1 MRRCR
6 PLLGTF
12 VEVECASS
20 EAIDAAFAAVE
31 QVHRL
36 MSAHDP
42 DSELSKVNRLAHC
55 TPISVSEPTAAVL
68 HRAAYWASMTDGA
81 FNIVRAGRDAVARGA
96 LPLHPGQPRPDPT
109 ADWTAL
115 HLDGRT
121 VTLDRP
127 ACLDVGGIAKGYAV
141 DLAVAAMQRAGA
153 ARGLVNAG
161 GDLRGFGGEPWPV
174 AVAAPLTRRPQVM
187 IALDN
192 EALATSAG
200 VAGKGAALDF
210 SHLPR
215 SNRRWLSVSVR
226 ATNACDADALT
237 KIVWAMGDGA
247 AGLLLDHGAVAFAID
262 AHRRVNEI
270 GLAVVAAA

>member
-12 VEVECASS
+12 VEVECDSA
-20 EAIDAAFAAVE
+20 EAIDAAFVAVE

-42 DSELSKVNRLAHC
+42 DSELSTVNRSAHR
-55 TPISVSEPTAAVL
+55 TPVMVSEATAAVL
-68 HRAAYWASMTDGA
+68 HRAAYWASLTDGA
-81 FNIVRAGRDAVARGA
+81 FDIVRAGRQAVARGA

-115 HLDGRT
+115 HLDGRM

-141 DLAVAAMQRAGA
+141 DLAVAAMRRAKS

-161 GDLRGFGGEPWPV
+161 GDLRGFGGGPWPV
-174 AVAAPLTRRPQVM
+174 AVADPLTRRPQVM

-200 VAGKGAALDF
+200 VAGKSAELDF

-215 SNRRWLSVSVR
+215 SGGHWLSVSVR

-237 KIVWAMGDGA
+237 KILWAMGGGA
-247 AGLLLDHGAVAFAID
+247 APLLLDHGADAFAID
-262 AHRRVNEI
+262 THRQIIALGRA
-270 GLAVVAAA
+270 LAAA

>member
-1 MRRCR
+1 MRHCR

-12 VEVECASS
+12 VEVECDSA
-20 EAIDAAFAAVE
+20 EAIDAAFTAIE
-31 QVHRL
+31 HVHRL

-42 DSELSKVNRLAHC
+42 DSELSKLNHSAHR
-55 TPISVSEPTAAVL
+55 TPMTVSEPTAAVL
-68 HRAAYWASMTDGA
+68 LRAAYWASLTDGA
-81 FNIVRAGRDAVARGA
+81 FDVVSAGRGAVARGV
-96 LPLHPGQPRPDPT
+96 LPIHPGQPRPDPL
-109 ADWTAL
+109 ADWTVL
-115 HLDGRT
+115 RLDGLT

-141 DLAVAAMQRAGA
+141 DLAVAAMRRTGA

-161 GDLRGFGGEPWPV
+161 GDLRGFGEEPWPV
-174 AVAAPLTRRPQVM
+174 AVVDPLTRRPQVM

-200 VAGKGAALDF
+200 VADNGAELDF

-215 SNRRWLSVSVR
+215 SSRGWLSVSVR

-237 KIVWAMGDGA
+237 KVVWAMADGA
-247 AGLLLDHGAVAFAID
+247 APLLLDHGAVALAID
-262 AHRRVNEI
+262 AHRRVI
-270 GLAVVAAA
+270 ALGRTLAAA